1 MLVKKMI
8 RIGIVGA
15 TGYTGEELLRILSKH
30 DSVEVSVVT
39 SSTRKGEH
47 LTDIFP
53 SLDKFDLRFV
63 SHDSD
68 SLYSCDLI
76 FFATP
81 NATAMHYVPTLIE
94 QGCRIIDLSADFRIQ
109 SPETWQQW
117 YKEKHL
123 CPELL
128 KSAVYGLPEI
138 NRDLIID
145 ANLVANPGCYPTAI
159 TLGLLPAIKNELIET
174 KGIIANAI
182 SGVSGAG
189 RKAVLSKELSNFT
202 ESFKAYG
209 VFSHRHLPEI
219 TQILNDVN
227 PVSDIDL
234 TFTPHLVSMHRG
246 IHATI
251 YTNLSV
257 SEDEIRNHYTNFY
270 SQEKFVDVLPENSY
284 PETKNVEMTNMCNI
298 GLHFN
303 NEEPQKMIIL
313 SVIDNLIKGAAGQA
327 IQNMNLMFGFNE
339 ENGLVPIKLDS

>member
-1 MLVKKMI
+1 MI

-15 TGYTGEELLRILSKH
+15 TGYTGEELLRILSMH
-30 DSVEVSVVT
+30 DSVEVAVVT
-39 SSTRKGEH
+39 SNTRKGEY
-47 LTDIFP
+47 LKDIFP
-53 SLDKFDLRFV
+53 LLDKFDLRFV
-63 SHDSD
+63 SHDD
-68 SLYSCDLI
+68 ESLYSCDLV

-94 QGCRIIDLSADFRIQ
+94 KGCRIIDLSADFRIQ
-109 SPETWQQW
+109 SSEIWQQW
-117 YKEKHL
+117 YKEEHV

-128 KSAVYGLPEI
+128 EYAVYGLPEL
-138 NRDLIID
+138 NRSLIID

-159 TLGLLPAIKNELIET
+159 ALGLLPAIKSGLIET

-189 RKAVLSKELSNFT
+189 RKAVLSKEFSDFT

-209 VFSHRHLPEI
+209 IFSHRHLPEI
-219 TQILNDVN
+219 TQTLNSVD

-234 TFTPHLVSMHRG
+234 IFTPHLVSMHRG

-251 YTNLSV
+251 YADTIS
-257 SEDEIRNHYTNFY
+257 SQDEIRNYYTNFY
-270 SQEKFVDVLPENSY
+270 LQEKFVDLLSEKSY
-284 PETKNVEMTNMCNI
+284 PETKNVEMTNKCII

-313 SVIDNLIKGAAGQA
+313 SAIDNLIKGAAGQA
-327 IQNMNLMFGFNE
+327 IQNMNLMFGFGE
-339 ENGLVPIKLDS
+339 EKGLLSVKPDN

>member
-1 MLVKKMI
+1 MI

-15 TGYTGEELLRILSKH
+15 TGYTGEELLRILSMH
-30 DSVEVSVVT
+30 DSVEVVVVT
-39 SSTRKGEH
+39 SNTRKGER

-68 SLYSCDLI
+68 SLYSCDLV
-76 FFATP
+76 FFATH
-81 NATAMHYVPTLIE
+81 NATAMHYVPILIE

-109 SPETWQQW
+109 SPEIWQHW
-117 YKEKHL
+117 YKEKHV

-128 KSAVYGLPEI
+128 ESAVYGLSEM

-159 TLGLLPAIKNELIET
+159 ALGLLPAIKSGLIET
-174 KGIIANAI
+174 KGIVANAV

-189 RKAVLSKELSNFT
+189 RKAVLSKEFSDFT

-209 VFSHRHLPEI
+209 VFTHRHLPEI
-219 TQILNDVN
+219 LQILNDVK
-227 PVSDIDL
+227 PVSDIGL

-251 YTNLSV
+251 YADTIV
-257 SEDEIRNHYTNFY
+257 SKDEIRNHYVNFY
-270 SQEKFVDVLPENSY
+270 SQEKFVDVLPEKSY

-303 NEEPQKMIIL
+303 NEEPQKIIIL

-327 IQNMNLMFGFNE
+327 IQNMNLMFGFSE
-339 ENGLVPIKLDS
+339 EKGLIPIKSDN